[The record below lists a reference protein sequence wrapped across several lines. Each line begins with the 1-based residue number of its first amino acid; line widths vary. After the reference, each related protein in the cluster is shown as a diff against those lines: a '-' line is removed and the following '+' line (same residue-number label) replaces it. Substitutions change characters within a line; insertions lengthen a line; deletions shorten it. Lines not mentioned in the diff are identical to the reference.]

1 MATTKTDDDHPKSLP
16 LNGCSR
22 WADLEPFIP
31 VCRETWRKLCIA
43 GKAPQPVKLSLRC
56 TVWKNSEIHTWLSDP
71 LKYTA
76 DVA

>member
-1 MATTKTDDDHPKSLP
+1 
-16 LNGCSR
+16 
-22 WADLEPFIP
+22 
-31 VCRETWRKLCIA
+31 
-43 GKAPQPVKLSLRC
+43 LRC